1 MNPLSEI
8 VQFLATFCC
17 GLFTG
22 AALYVALVEH
32 PARMECGTEVAATE
46 FPPSYRRAAVMQV
59 SLAILGFLFSI
70 AAWLTGGDVWWLV
83 SGMVLVSIVP
93 FTVVVIMPTNKQ
105 LLDPALD
112 RRSDKTT
119 QLLSHWGR
127 LHTVRTILSILA
139 LVIFLY
145 LLAAK

>member
-1 MNPLSEI
+1 MDSLSEI

-83 SGMVLVSIVP
+83 SGMVIVSIVP

>member
-83 SGMVLVSIVP
+83 GGMVLVSIVP